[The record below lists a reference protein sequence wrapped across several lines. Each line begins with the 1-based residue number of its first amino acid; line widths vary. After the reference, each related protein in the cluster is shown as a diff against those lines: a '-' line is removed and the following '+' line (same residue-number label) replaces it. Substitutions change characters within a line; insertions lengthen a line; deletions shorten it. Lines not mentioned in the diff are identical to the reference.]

1 MEAIDAVLIASGRS
15 SRAAAPPTKMTRAS
29 SDIGRAVFMDDK
41 WPEREL
47 VPLRESGWRISAT
60 ATSSAEPP
68 ASVHD
73 DFNVQP
79 LQIQYNRHLI
89 RRSS

>member
-1 MEAIDAVLIASGRS
+1 
-15 SRAAAPPTKMTRAS
+15 
-29 SDIGRAVFMDDK
+29 MDDK
-41 WPEREL
+41 WLEPEL
-47 VPLRESGWRISAT
+47 VPLRKSGRRILAT

-79 LQIQYNRHLI
+79 Q
-89 RRSS
+89 

>member
-1 MEAIDAVLIASGRS
+1 
-15 SRAAAPPTKMTRAS
+15 
-29 SDIGRAVFMDDK
+29 MDDK
-41 WPEREL
+41 WLEPEL
-47 VPLRESGWRISAT
+47 VPLRESGRRILAT

-79 LQIQYNRHLI
+79 Q
-89 RRSS
+89 